1 MDRPKNRP
9 MTRHSLVFGLVL
21 LAGALALPAAPA
33 RAAEVNVYSTRQEH
47 LVRPLLD
54 AFTEAT
60 KIKVNLVSGGDDAL
74 LERLRAEGP
83 NSPADVFLTVDAGR
97 LVRAKELGLFQP
109 IKSKTLEETIAAPLR
124 DPDGQWFG
132 LSMRARVIFYNKAR
146 VKPEE
151 LSTYA
156 ALTDPKWRGR
166 ICIRSSSNV
175 YNQSMLAAMI
185 ARDGVEKAEAWAKA
199 MVANFARPPQ
209 GGDRDQI
216 LAVAA
221 GACDIAVANTYYYM
235 GLARSSKAEE
245 VQGAEKV
252 GLFWPDQ
259 QGAGAHVNVSGAGV
273 TKSARHKKE
282 AQALIE
288 FLAGHRAQII
298 YAQQVYE
305 FPVKRGVPPA
315 EVVAAFGPF
324 KADTLALAKIGPH
337 QAEAVRVFDR
347 AGWR

>member
-1 MDRPKNRP
+1 MHQLAWFR
-9 MTRHSLVFGLVL
+9 TLALTTFAVL
-21 LAGALALPAAPA
+21 LSLPLPATPA
-33 RAAEVNVYSTRQEH
+33 SAAEVNVYSTRQEH
-47 LVRPLLD
+47 LIRPLLD
-54 AFTEAT
+54 AFTAET
-60 KIKVNLVSGGDDAL
+60 RIKVNLVSGGDDAL

-97 LVRAKELGLFQP
+97 LVRAKEMGLFQP
-109 IKSKTLEETIAAPLR
+109 IKSKTLEETIPAALR

-132 LSMRARVIFYNKAR
+132 LSMRARVIFYNKDR
-146 VKPEE
+146 VKPDE

-156 ALTDPKWRGR
+156 QLTDPKWKGR

-185 ARDGVEKAEAWAKA
+185 ARDGAEKSEAWAKG
-199 MVANFARPPQ
+199 MVANFARAPQ

-221 GACDIAVANTYYYM
+221 GACDIAVANTYYYA
-235 GLARSSKAEE
+235 GLLRSSKAED
-245 VQGAEKV
+245 VQSAEKV

-259 QGAGAHVNVSGAGV
+259 QGPGTHVNVSGAGM
-273 TKSARHKKE
+273 TKSARNKKQ

-288 FLAGHRAQII
+288 FLAGHNAQRI
-298 YAQQVYE
+298 YAEQVYE
-305 FPVKRGVPPA
+305 FPVKRGVPPSGT
-315 EVVAAFGPF
+315 VANFGLF
-324 KADTLALAKIGPH
+324 KADTTLLSKIGIH
-337 QAEAVRVFDR
+337 QAEAVRIFDR